1 MTICPHFFLLK
12 TKKAFGSHYAVYHI
26 ESASERSGREM
37 EGTSGRGTGK
47 PTMNKNKTKNRR

>member
-12 TKKAFGSHYAVYHI
+12 TKKAFGSHCAVYYI

-47 PTMNKNKTKNRR
+47 PTMNNKKKNRR